1 MAKQFLS
8 KEVVAARDE
17 KMLAAV
23 QSLKEKGIE
32 PCLAIVRV
40 GERPDDI
47 SYERS
52 AMKRM
57 EKHGIL
63 VKNVVLDEAISQ
75 NELEEAFREVN
86 EAQNVHGILLF
97 QPLPKHLDVKP
108 LENAIVPEKDVD
120 GISPINAARLYQ
132 GDKRAM
138 APCTPSAVMAILDHY
153 GVDLSGKRV
162 TIVGRSLVVGR
173 PLSMLMLH
181 QNATVTIAHS
191 RTKDLAARTSE
202 ADIVVAAIGR
212 ARMLTKE
219 MVGEG
224 AIAIDVGINVDENGK
239 LCGDIDTEAVAQKAQ
254 AITPVPGGVGGV
266 TTSILEEHVLRG
278 AHALNNLEW
287 EN

>member
-1 MAKQFLS
+1 MAIDFLA

-23 QSLKEKGIE
+23 QTLKEKGIT

-52 AMKRM
+52 ATKRM
-57 EKHGIL
+57 DKHGIV
-63 VKNVVLDEAISQ
+63 VKNVVMDESISQ
-75 NELEEAFREVN
+75 EALEQTFKSVN
-86 EAQNVHGILLF
+86 DDPTVHGILLF

-108 LENAIVPEKDVD
+108 LENMIAPEKDVD
-120 GISPINAARLYQ
+120 GISPLNAAWLYQ
-132 GDKRAM
+132 GDKRAV
-138 APCTPSAVMAILDHY
+138 APCTPAAVMAMLEHY
-153 GVDLSGKRV
+153 GVDLTGKRV

-173 PLSMLMLH
+173 PLAMLMLAK
-181 QNATVTIAHS
+181 NATVTIAHS
-191 RTKDLAARTSE
+191 RTLDLAARTRE

-212 ARMLTKE
+212 ARMITGD
-219 MVGEG
+219 MIGEN
-224 AIAIDVGINVDENGK
+224 AIVMDVGINVDENGK
-239 LCGDIDTEAVAQKAQ
+239 LCGDVACDQAKEKAQ

-266 TTSILEEHVLRG
+266 TTSILEEHVLQG
-278 AHALNNLEW
+278 AFAINGLTW

>member
-212 ARMLTKE
+212 ARMLTKD

>member
-212 ARMLTKE
+212 VRMLTKE

-224 AIAIDVGINVDENGK
+224 ALAIDVGINVDENGK